1 MAFLY
6 ILLAIFLCVGAVA
19 EFGSRREEERK
30 RKERREAR
38 EEKYRRRQLEKEVRY
53 ARWQKLRHEFD
64 ELKETDQF
72 KRWKNEQYLCQ
83 DKRCAWCKKP
93 IGLHT
98 QYTHVDHIVP
108 LFYGGDNSA
117 SNLVLS
123 CSDCNKA
130 KGYKT
135 YGYNDSW
142 EGDKYNRTGHNTKP
156 SWIKPN
162 KYDDELDR
170 ASEL

>member
-6 ILLAIFLCVGAVA
+6 VLLAIFFCVGMIA
-19 EFGSRREEERK
+19 EFGSRKEKERK
-30 RKERREAR
+30 RKAR
-38 EEKYRRRQLEKEVRY
+38 EEKYRIKQLEKEMRY

-72 KRWKNEQYLCQ
+72 KRWKNEEYICQ

-98 QYTHVDHIVP
+98 QYTCVDHVVP

-123 CSDCNKA
+123 CSSCNKA

-142 EGDKYNRTGHNTKP
+142 EGDKYSRTGHNTKP

-162 KYDDELDR
+162 KYDDELGR